1 MTTENPVVIDLGSE
15 SIKAGYASQVPSEH
29 EPRIVTPSLVTVN
42 ARGVRT
48 DPSAQQQHH
57 RVIDRGFIAN
67 WDHLEAMLHYLFYE
81 QLGWVIGEE
90 GSALF
95 VEPLFVGKSEREQL
109 VQLLFERFNVMGV
122 FVHDAAV
129 LSQFAA
135 GKLSGCTVD
144 IGHGKIDVA
153 TVSEGTT
160 NAPGAVRLSF
170 AGEQLTQLL
179 GQLLQQQQQQSL
191 QQQPSLQQ
199 LNGLKVQCCRAAA
212 SADAYRQ
219 LLTQQQQG
227 GSSTAAAAAGSSQ
240 APDGVASQQPGAPE
254 EFTLPDGAKFT
265 VTTEGYQ
272 VTEALFDPTLLGHHT
287 PGDCMLRVTVNWEV
301 LGTRSNLRPKLKSM

>member
-29 EPRIVTPSLVTVN
+29 EPRIVTPSLVTVSS
-42 ARGVRT
+42 RGIRT
-48 DPSAQQQHH
+48 DPSAHQQHH
-57 RVIDRGFIAN
+57 RVIDRSFIAN

-95 VEPLFVGKSEREQL
+95 VEPLFVGKAEREQL

-191 QQQPSLQQ
+191 QHQPSLQQ

-212 SADAYRQ
+212 SADEYKQ

-227 GSSTAAAAAGSSQ
+227 GSITAAVAAAAAGTSQ
-240 APDGVASQQPGAPE
+240 AAEAGTSQQPQQQPGALE

-287 PGDCMLRVTVNWEV
+287 PGEAVTVAA
-301 LGTRSNLRPKLKSM
+301 

>member
-1 MTTENPVVIDLGSE
+1 
-15 SIKAGYASQVPSEH
+15 
-29 EPRIVTPSLVTVN
+29 
-42 ARGVRT
+42 
-48 DPSAQQQHH
+48 
-57 RVIDRGFIAN
+57 
-67 WDHLEAMLHYLFYE
+67 MLHYLFYE

-109 VQLLFERFNVMGV
+109 VQLLFERFNVMGL

-179 GQLLQQQQQQSL
+179 GQLLQQQQQPL
-191 QQQPSLQQ
+191 QLQQ
-199 LNGLKVQCCRAAA
+199 LNTLKVQCCRAAA
-212 SADAYRQ
+212 SADVYRQ
-219 LLTQQQQG
+219 LVSQQQP
-227 GSSTAAAAAGSSQ
+227 SSSSSSPAAAAAAATAAGTSQGPEGSASQ
-240 APDGVASQQPGAPE
+240 PQQQPGAPE
-254 EFTLPDGAKFT
+254 EFRLPDGAKFT

-272 VTEALFDPTLLGHHT
+272 VAEALFDPTLLGHHT
-287 PGDCMLRVTVNWEV
+287 PGDCAR
-301 LGTRSNLRPKLKSM
+301 RSC